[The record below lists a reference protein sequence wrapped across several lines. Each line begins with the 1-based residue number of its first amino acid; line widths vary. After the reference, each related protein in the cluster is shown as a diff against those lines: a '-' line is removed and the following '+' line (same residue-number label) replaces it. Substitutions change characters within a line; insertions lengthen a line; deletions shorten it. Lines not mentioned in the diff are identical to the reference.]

1 MITSSWCLDSAGYT
15 KDKYITC
22 AKNVFTL
29 LNPGGHFVLTGDLN
43 SKPFKIDKDT
53 FPLVTLSAEEVQTI
67 YKDLGFNILRFN
79 TYSYSYDDD
88 SDNDGTEFTTFVMLA
103 RKQ

>member
-1 MITSSWCLDSAGYT
+1 M
-15 KDKYITC
+15 
-22 AKNVFTL
+22 
-29 LNPGGHFVLTGDLN
+29 VLTGDLN
-43 SKPFKIDKDT
+43 SKPYKIGKDT
-53 FPLVTLSAEEVQTI
+53 FPLVTLSAEELQTI

-103 RKQ
+103 RKP